1 MIIYTDHDE
10 ERLYPEEEKIA
21 DERAEFERDRARII
35 HSAAFRRLQ
44 GKTQVFGVR
53 YGDFFRTRLTHSL
66 EVAQI
71 GKALALRLGA
81 DPTLVEAICLAHDIG
96 HPPFG
101 HHGEQVLRARMAA
114 LGNFEANAQNLR
126 VLTQLEVKSDRYA
139 GLNLTRG
146 ALDGLLKY
154 KALYEFPSG
163 AGALDPSNPHPNPL
177 PQGEGT
183 RGGSGDAHSRTT
195 GEDSRLGSLPQG
207 EGIQGNTLNPLL
219 GHLSEREGAV
229 AGNEMKACYA
239 EDAPLLA
246 WICEKGSLEERSFEC
261 QIMDWADDV
270 AYSAHDLEDGINVGM
285 ISVQNLR
292 RPANREAVARRVQAG
307 AAERGRSWSE
317 ADVLRELDWLAARLS
332 ELEGLPTP
340 RHARAALKD
349 LTSRLINEFVRC
361 AQGAPRLGWTEDLS
375 ERYRY
380 GLMVPEA
387 QERRCEVLKQVAFVL
402 VFAEPRVT
410 TLAHRAH
417 HMVER
422 LFAVFQAEENAAMYP
437 FEFQDQFT
445 AARGG
450 AARMRVACDYIASM
464 TDFQA
469 ERAYQRLFVP
479 GYESIL
485 DPLV

>member
-1 MIIYTDHDE
+1 MISYTLHDE

-21 DERAEFERDRARII
+21 DDREAFERDRGRII

-71 GKALALRLGA
+71 GKALAVRLGA

-101 HHGEQVLRARMAA
+101 HYGEQVLRTRMAEH
-114 LGNFEANAQNLR
+114 GNFEANAQNLR
-126 VLTQLEVKSDRYA
+126 VLTQLEVKSDRYT
-139 GLNLTRG
+139 GLNLTRSV
-146 ALDGLLKY
+146 LDGLLKY
-154 KALYEFPSG
+154 KAI
-163 AGALDPSNPHPNPL
+163 H
-177 PQGEGT
+177 
-183 RGGSGDAHSRTT
+183 GSRPGLRKS
-195 GEDSRLGSLPQG
+195 
-207 EGIQGNTLNPLL
+207 
-219 GHLSEREGAV
+219 
-229 AGNEMKACYA
+229 CYA
-239 EDAPLLA
+239 EDAPLLE
-246 WICEKGSLEERSFEC
+246 WVCEHGSLEERSFEC
-261 QIMDWADDV
+261 QIMNWADDV
-270 AYSAHDLEDGINVGM
+270 AYSAHDLEDGIHVGM
-285 ISVQNLR
+285 ITVHHLR
-292 RPANREAVARRVQAG
+292 RPSNQDAVIQRVQEEAE
-307 AAERGRSWSE
+307 ERGRSWSAAE
-317 ADVLRELDWLAARLS
+317 VVQELDWLAARMT

-340 RHARAALKD
+340 RHVSAALKD

-380 GLMVPEA
+380 GLMVPDA

-410 TLAHRAH
+410 TLAYRAH
-417 HMVER
+417 HMIDR
-422 LFAVFQAEENAAMYP
+422 LFEVFQAEENAAMYP
-437 FEFQDQFT
+437 LEFQDQF
-445 AARGG
+445 AGARDDS
-450 AARMRVACDYIASM
+450 ARRRVACDYVATM

-469 ERAYQRLFVP
+469 ERTFQRLFVP

>member
-1 MIIYTDHDE
+1 MRLQQSHNALQTVDNVIRYTPHDR
-10 ERLYPEEEKIA
+10 ERLHPEEAKVA
-21 DERAEFERDRARII
+21 DEREECERDRARII

-71 GKALALRLGA
+71 GKGLALRLGV

-101 HHGEQVLRARMAA
+101 HYGEQVLRARMAEH
-114 LGNFEANAQNLR
+114 GSFEANAQNLR
-126 VLTQLEVKSDRYA
+126 VLTQLEVKSDRYV
-139 GLNLTRG
+139 GLNLTRSV
-146 ALDGLLKY
+146 LDGLLKY
-154 KALYEFPSG
+154 KALHGSQ
-163 AGALDPSNPHPNPL
+163 PNL
-177 PQGEGT
+177 AK
-183 RGGSGDAHSRTT
+183 S
-195 GEDSRLGSLPQG
+195 
-207 EGIQGNTLNPLL
+207 
-219 GHLSEREGAV
+219 
-229 AGNEMKACYA
+229 CYA

-246 WICEKGSLEERSFEC
+246 WVCENGSPEERSFEC
-261 QIMDWADDV
+261 QIMNWADDV
-270 AYSAHDLEDGINVGM
+270 AYSAHDLEDGIHVGM
-285 ISVQNLR
+285 ITLQHLR
-292 RPANREAVARRVQAG
+292 RPSNQDAVIQRVQESAE
-307 AAERGRSWSE
+307 ERGQAWS
-317 ADVLRELDWLAARLS
+317 ADEVVRELDWLAARLI

-340 RHARAALKD
+340 RHVRAALKD
-349 LTSRLINEFVRC
+349 LTSRLINEFMRC
-361 AQGAPRLGWTEDLS
+361 AQGAPRLGWTESQS

-380 GLMVPEA
+380 GLMVPDA

-417 HMVER
+417 HMVDR
-422 LFAVFQAEENAAMYP
+422 LFEVFQAEESGAMYP
-437 FEFQDQFT
+437 LEFQDHFA
-445 AARGG
+445 AARDDVQ
-450 AARMRVACDYIASM
+450 RRRVACDFIATM

-469 ERAYQRLFVP
+469 ERTYQRLFVP

>member
-1 MIIYTDHDE
+1 MDQVLQGLSRHAVTVYRKIGASLCAAWHELYIPWFARLLNVRQSIMISYTTHDE
-10 ERLYPEEEKIA
+10 ERLYPEEERVA
-21 DERAEFERDRARII
+21 DDREAFERDRARII

-71 GKALALRLGA
+71 GKALAVRLGA

-101 HHGEQVLRARMAA
+101 HYGEQVLRTCMAEH
-114 LGNFEANAQNLR
+114 GNFEANAQNLR
-126 VLTQLEVKSDRYA
+126 VLTQLEVKSDRYT
-139 GLNLTRG
+139 GLNLTRSV
-146 ALDGLLKY
+146 LDGLLKY
-154 KALYEFPSG
+154 KAI
-163 AGALDPSNPHPNPL
+163 H
-177 PQGEGT
+177 
-183 RGGSGDAHSRTT
+183 GSRPGLRKS
-195 GEDSRLGSLPQG
+195 
-207 EGIQGNTLNPLL
+207 
-219 GHLSEREGAV
+219 
-229 AGNEMKACYA
+229 CYA
-239 EDAPLLA
+239 EDAPLLE
-246 WICEKGSLEERSFEC
+246 WVCEHGSLEERSFEC
-261 QIMDWADDV
+261 QIMNWADDV
-270 AYSAHDLEDGINVGM
+270 AYSAHDLEDGIHVGM
-285 ISVQNLR
+285 ITVHHLR
-292 RPANREAVARRVQAG
+292 RPSNQDAVIQRVQEEAE
-307 AAERGRSWSE
+307 ERGRSWSAAE
-317 ADVLRELDWLAARLS
+317 VVQELDWLAARMT

-340 RHARAALKD
+340 RHVSAALKD

-380 GLMVPEA
+380 GLMVPDA

-410 TLAHRAH
+410 TLAYRAH
-417 HMVER
+417 HMIDR
-422 LFAVFQAEENAAMYP
+422 LFEVFQAEENAAMYP
-437 FEFQDQFT
+437 LEFQDQF
-445 AARGG
+445 AGARNDS
-450 AARMRVACDYIASM
+450 ARRRVACDYVATM

-469 ERAYQRLFVP
+469 ERTFQRLFVP